1 VVYGAQEYPSLEAEG
16 AVALCLFGESVV
28 SFAVC
33 AVETVAG
40 GLRCYVQRMGDLLL
54 HEPAGP
60 VTYNLRCL
68 SSRAWTPQIGIRNG
82 ARMPFL
88 RFGRPGGVGI
98 GDRYPILL
106 PFLDPM
112 IIQIGRSG
120 NLTLD
125 RRLSVSDHDSPLREL
140 LDSGVGLRYARN
152 G

>member
-1 VVYGAQEYPSLEAEG
+1 
-16 AVALCLFGESVV
+16 
-28 SFAVC
+28 
-33 AVETVAG
+33 
-40 GLRCYVQRMGDLLL
+40 
-54 HEPAGP
+54 
-60 VTYNLRCL
+60 
-68 SSRAWTPQIGIRNG
+68 
-82 ARMPFL
+82 MPFL